1 MNCATC
7 QSLLLDYLEGALHA
21 EATRQVEAHAA
32 ACPVCRME
40 LALAQ
45 KIESA
50 LSGQEL
56 RMPPADFTS
65 RVLAALPAVRTV
77 GETFWSQMLSPL
89 AYAASI
95 LALIFGLSQS
105 LPPLWRLSEAW
116 SDWTARLAPI
126 PGLGWP
132 ESSAAPGRLA
142 IFFRAAQEV
151 VGDTLSATTAYGAQ
165 LQGLY
170 SANASTVN
178 LTLAVLALLWVVYDY
193 WQEAKA

>member
-7 QSLLLDYLEGALHA
+7 QSLILDYLEGALHA
-21 EATRQVEAHAA
+21 ETTRQVEAHAA
-32 ACPVCRME
+32 ACPVCRMA

-56 RMPPADFTS
+56 RMPPADFTT

-77 GETFWSQMLSPL
+77 KESFWSQMLSPL
-89 AYAASI
+89 AYVASI
-95 LALIFGLSQS
+95 LALILGLSPY
-105 LPPLWRLSEAW
+105 LPPMWRLSEAW
-116 SDWTARLAPI
+116 SDWTARLTLI
-126 PGLGWP
+126 LGLGWP
-132 ESSAAPGRLA
+132 ESSAEPGRLA
-142 IFFRAAQEV
+142 VFFRAAHEV
-151 VGDTLSATTAYGAQ
+151 VGDALSAMTAYGAQ

-170 SANASTVN
+170 SANAPIVN
-178 LTLAVLALLWVVYDY
+178 LTLAVLALVWVVYDY

>member
-7 QSLLLDYLEGALHA
+7 QSLILDYLEGVLHA
-21 EATRQVEAHAA
+21 EATRQVEAHTAV
-32 ACPVCRME
+32 CPVCRLE

-45 KIESA
+45 KIDSV

-56 RMPPADFTS
+56 RMPPADFTT
-65 RVLAALPAVRTV
+65 RVLSVLPAVRTV
-77 GETFWSQMLSPL
+77 EETFWSQMLTPM

-95 LALIFGLSQS
+95 LALILGLSQY
-105 LPPLWRLSEAW
+105 LPPLSLLAEAW
-116 SDWTARLAPI
+116 SDWTTRLALI

-151 VGDTLSATTAYGAQ
+151 VGDTLSAMTAYGAQ

-170 SANASTVN
+170 SANAPTVH
-178 LTLAVLALLWVVYDY
+178 LTLAVLALVWVVYDH
-193 WQEAKA
+193 WQEAQA

>member
-7 QSLLLDYLEGALHA
+7 QSLILDYLEGALHA

-45 KIESA
+45 KIDSA
-50 LSGQEL
+50 LSGQKL
-56 RMPPADFTS
+56 RMPPADFTT
-65 RVLAALPAVRTV
+65 RVLTALPAVRTV
-77 GETFWSQMLSPL
+77 EEPFWSQMLSPM

-95 LALIFGLSQS
+95 LALILGLSGY
-105 LPPLWRLSEAW
+105 LPPLSRLSEAW
-116 SDWTARLAPI
+116 SDQVTMLALI
-126 PGLGWP
+126 LGLGWP
-132 ESSAAPGRLA
+132 APSQEPGRLEA
-142 IFFRAAQEV
+142 FCRAAQEV
-151 VGDTLSATTAYGAQ
+151 AGDALSAMTAYGAQ

-170 SANASTVN
+170 SANAPTVN
-178 LTLAVLALLWVVYDY
+178 LTLAVLALVWVVYDY

>member
-7 QSLLLDYLEGALHA
+7 QSLILDYLEGALHA
-21 EATRQVEAHAA
+21 EATQQVETHAA

-45 KIESA
+45 KIDSA
-50 LSGQEL
+50 LSGQKL
-56 RMPPADFTS
+56 RMPSTDFTT

-77 GETFWSQMLSPL
+77 EEPFWSQMLSPM

-95 LALIFGLSQS
+95 LALIL
-105 LPPLWRLSEAW
+105 
-116 SDWTARLAPI
+116 
-126 PGLGWP
+126 GLGWP
-132 ESSAAPGRLA
+132 ESSAEPGRLA
-142 IFFRAAQEV
+142 TFCRAAQEV
-151 VGDTLSATTAYGAQ
+151 VGDALSAMTAYGAQ

-170 SANASTVN
+170 SANAPTVN
-178 LTLAVLALLWVVYDY
+178 LTLAVLALVWVVYDY